1 MAQNGK
7 RELSRRDVLKATGT
21 TGFVIAAAGCLESEG
36 GDSTPTTGG
45 TDGGG
50 GGGSSDGSDNDGGN
64 EAASTITFGMV
75 DSLTGSLA
83 PYGERNTRGREL
95 ALRAINA
102 EGIGEAGASLEFLVE
117 DDESTSQGGV
127 NAARKLVSQ
136 NNVPLLVGS
145 VGSGVSIA
153 IHDAVISGSGVT
165 QISQNSTSPE
175 LTNYPDLLR
184 MSPSGAAKGKALAEL
199 VAREHDTVAVTWVNN
214 DYGTGLSGVFA
225 EEFPGTVAYNNP
237 HDQDQA
243 SYRGILSE
251 MAATDATAWV
261 FLTYANEYTIMVNEA
276 YDQGYNTEV
285 QYYGAE
291 STVADAIVENTQPGA
306 MDGMLGITESAPVEQ
321 ESYQQFRSDFEAE
334 YDTAPTVWAAYAY
347 DAITVSAIAAEAA
360 VRADGE
366 VTKTGLEAVARDV
379 TRPEGTEVYT
389 FAEAKAELAS
399 GADASGIN
407 YEGVSGPVDLDE
419 NGDPPGFYQIYSVE
433 DHEYVFGDFITG

>member
-1 MAQNGK
+1 M
-7 RELSRRDVLKATGT
+7 SRRDVLKATGA

-36 GDSTPTTGG
+36 GDSTPTSGG
-45 TDGGG
+45 NDGGSS
-50 GGGSSDGSDNDGGN
+50 GGGSSDDSDNSGGGS
-64 EAASTITFGMV
+64 AASKIQFGMV

-95 ALRAINA
+95 ALSAINA
-102 EGIGEAGASLEFLVE
+102 EGIGEAGATLEFLVE

-175 LTNYPDLLR
+175 LSNYPDLLR
-184 MSPSGAAKGKALAEL
+184 MSPSGAAKGKALANL
-199 VAREHDTVAVTWVNN
+199 VSRDHDTVAVTWINN

-237 HDQDQA
+237 HDQGQA

-276 YDQGYNTEV
+276 FDQGYNEQI

-291 STVADAIVENTQPGA
+291 STVADSIIENTSPGS
-306 MDGMLGITESAPVEQ
+306 MNGMLGITESAPVDQ
-321 ESYQQFRSDFEAE
+321 ESYQQFKSDFESK
-334 YDTAPTVWAAYAY
+334 YGSTPTVWSAYAY
-347 DAITVSAIAAEAA
+347 DAITVSAISAEAA

-366 VTKTGLEAVARDV
+366 VTQEGLANVVRDV
-379 TRPEGTEVYT
+379 TRPEGTKVYS
-389 FAEAKAELAS
+389 FAEAKAELAG
-399 GADASGIN
+399 GASATEIN

-419 NGDPPGFYQIYSVE
+419 NGDPPGFYQIYRVE